1 MFLNLNNSL
10 LLQLEHSSFQFKWLF
25 PSLVSRRNELGSFQ
39 NFSTQNQT
47 NNNNNRNLSILFYG
61 SDNFSIESL
70 HLLQTKLNENSKQQ
84 TNCKPL
90 TKIKNLE
97 VVTTSNNNQ
106 VYNYCKKA
114 DLPCHF
120 FDKYTVPNNRFDL
133 GVVSSFGRLIPKKS
147 IESCSYGM
155 LNVHGSLLPRWRG
168 ASPIQ
173 HAILY
178 GDKVTGVT
186 IMTVKPNRFDIGQIV
201 RQRSIELLHRITAQQ
216 LRQLMAPVGA
226 KLLWECIEQL
236 DYSIETARD
245 QPEEGVTL
253 APKLKESDGE
263 IDWNR
268 MDSWEIDRRY
278 RAFVGSI
285 GIYSQWIDGTQLR
298 LFDVVDPDLVTRLQ
312 INNLSVRT
320 GITWPMPGLIFYHS
334 KRHLLCVQS
343 ANGTWSAFRTLMLK
357 NRKRMSALGFY
368 NTFIRPFSKA
378 YKLQNGQKPIFV
390 LGNFVQTT
398 HILDSHQSSV
408 DQVNDNFVDNVCH
421 NRLHMVGVHNFG
433 QFM

>member
-1 MFLNLNNSL
+1 M
-10 LLQLEHSSFQFKWLF
+10 
-25 PSLVSRRNELGSFQ
+25 
-39 NFSTQNQT
+39 
-47 NNNNNRNLSILFYG
+47 
-61 SDNFSIESL
+61 
-70 HLLQTKLNENSKQQ
+70 
-84 TNCKPL
+84 CA
-90 TKIKNLE
+90 IK
-97 VVTTSNNNQ
+97 
-106 VYNYCKKA
+106 
-114 DLPCHF
+114 
-120 FDKYTVPNNRFDL
+120 
-133 GVVSSFGRLIPKKS
+133 
-147 IESCSYGM
+147 
-155 LNVHGSLLPRWRG
+155 
-168 ASPIQ
+168 
-173 HAILY
+173 
-178 GDKVTGVT
+178 
-186 IMTVKPNRFDIGQIV
+186 
-201 RQRSIELLHRITAQQ
+201 
-216 LRQLMAPVGA
+216 
-226 KLLWECIEQL
+226 LWECIEQL

-253 APKLKESDGE
+253 GNLYLIKLQFTYLLYKFIVIAPKLKESDGE

-390 LGNFVQTT
+390 LGNFVQTA

-433 QFM
+433 QLKLKLSIY